1 MKKKTLVLALAALV
15 AGASF
20 CPAEAAKKK
29 KKEVKPE
36 AVQAPAPVVL
46 TTSSDTLS
54 YVAGMML
61 TDGLMSYL
69 QQQLNVDT
77 ACIADFVAGFN
88 EAVDESSDPH
98 EKARRAGQQIADQI
112 KQGMLPRMKQ
122 DFTNTPDSIVEQ
134 TLFRGFAD
142 AMMGDTAVFHADQA
156 INLFR
161 LKQQQNQQA
170 RAQIM
175 AQPGRDFLN
184 ANASKE
190 GVITTPSG
198 LQYKILVKGEGQVP
212 QASDKVKV
220 HYEGR
225 LIDGT
230 VFDASSKHG
239 NEPVTFRA
247 DQVIRGWT
255 EALTMMP
262 VGSKWQLFIPQELAY
277 GERQA
282 GNIPPYSAL
291 IFDVELVA
299 IEK

>member
-1 MKKKTLVLALAALV
+1 MMKKTLVLALAALV

-20 CPAEAAKKK
+20 CPAKADKKK
-29 KKEVKPE
+29 KKEVNPAPVE
-36 AVQAPAPVVL
+36 VPAPVVL
-46 TTSSDTLS
+46 TTGSDTLS
-54 YVAGMML
+54 YTAGMML
-61 TDGLMSYL
+61 TDGLMPYL
-69 QQQLNVDT
+69 QQQFNVDT
-77 ACIADFVAGFN
+77 ACIADFVKGFN
-88 EAVDESSDPH
+88 EAVSESNDPH

-112 KQGMLPRMKQ
+112 KGMLPRMKQ
-122 DFTNTPDSIVEQ
+122 DFSNTPDSIIEK
-134 TLFRGFAD
+134 TLYRGFAD
-142 AMMGDTAVFHADQA
+142 AMMGDTTVFHADQA
-156 INLFR
+156 TSLFR
-161 LKQQQNQQA
+161 VKQQQNEQA
-170 RAQIM
+170 RALIL
-175 AQPGRDFLN
+175 AQPGRDFLA
-184 ANASKE
+184 ANATKE

-198 LQYKILVKGEGQVP
+198 LQYKILVRGDGQVP

-239 NEPVTFRA
+239 NEPATFRA

-262 VGSKWQLFIPQELAY
+262 VGSKWQLYIPQELAY

-291 IFDVELVA
+291 IFDVELIA